1 MKGEEHFFVETPMK
15 EWFSSCLKGAA
26 TMSAETNKAMV
37 LRLLEALVIQEK
49 EAVWDELAHP
59 DVLVHGVYDV
69 RGSAEATSFFVG
81 LFRAFHPRFT
91 LEDVIAEGDQVVVRL
106 TESGTMSDSFMGM
119 PATGKSYTIGAVQIC
134 RLAEGKLAE
143 MWGFRDSGSQMR
155 QLGLLPPLGQA
166 RG

>member
-1 MKGEEHFFVETPMK
+1 
-15 EWFSSCLKGAA
+15 
-26 TMSAETNKAMV
+26 MSTEANKASV
-37 LRLLEALVIQEK
+37 LRFLEELVNQEK
-49 EAVWDELAHP
+49 VAVWDEFAHP
-59 DVLVHGVYDV
+59 DVLVHGVHDLS
-69 RGSAEATSFFVG
+69 GSDEATSFFTS

-91 LEDVIAEGDQVVVRL
+91 IEDVIAEGDTVVVRL
-106 TESGTMSDSFMGM
+106 SESGTMNDSFMGM

-155 QLGLLPPLGQA
+155 QLGLLPPPGQA

>member
-1 MKGEEHFFVETPMK
+1 
-15 EWFSSCLKGAA
+15 
-26 TMSAETNKAMV
+26 MSAEANKASV
-37 LRLLEALVIQEK
+37 LRFLEELANQEK
-49 EAVWDELAHP
+49 VAVWDEFAHP

-69 RGSAEATSFFVG
+69 RGSAEAKSFFAQ
-81 LFRAFHPRFT
+81 LLRAFHPRFT
-91 LEDVIAEGDQVVVRL
+91 FEDVIAEGDTVVVRL
-106 TESGTMSDSFMGM
+106 SESGTMSDSFMGM
-119 PATGKSYTIGAVQIC
+119 SATGKSYTIGAVQIC

>member
-1 MKGEEHFFVETPMK
+1 
-15 EWFSSCLKGAA
+15 
-26 TMSAETNKAMV
+26 MSAEANKALV
-37 LRLLEALVIQEK
+37 LRLLEEFINQEK

-59 DVLVHGVYDV
+59 DVLIHGVHDL
-69 RGSAEATSFFVG
+69 RGSAEVKPFFAH
-81 LFRAFHPRFT
+81 LFRAFHPRFQV
-91 LEDVIAEGDQVVVRL
+91 EDVIAEGDQVVVRL

-166 RG
+166 RV

>member
-1 MKGEEHFFVETPMK
+1 MMP
-15 EWFSSCLKGAA
+15 
-26 TMSAETNKAMV
+26 AEANKAIV
-37 LRLLEALVIQEK
+37 LRLLEEFINQEK

-59 DVLVHGVYDV
+59 DVLVHGVYDL
-69 RGSAEATSFFVG
+69 RGSAEAKSFFAG
-81 LFRAFHPRFT
+81 LFCAFHPRFRV
-91 LEDVIAEGDQVVVRL
+91 EDVIAEGDQVVVRL